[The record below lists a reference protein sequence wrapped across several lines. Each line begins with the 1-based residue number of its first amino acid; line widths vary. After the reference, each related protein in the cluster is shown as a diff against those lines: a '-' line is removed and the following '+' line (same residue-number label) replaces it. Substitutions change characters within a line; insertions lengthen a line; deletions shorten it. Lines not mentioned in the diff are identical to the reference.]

1 MKKIIKTPLVLA
13 MSAGLIS
20 SFTMTTS
27 QAGNVETD
35 NNIFA
40 ITELSSAYMQTINK
54 DDEGKC
60 GEGKCGEGTC
70 GDKKPS

>member
-1 MKKIIKTPLVLA
+1 MMKKMIKTPLVLA
-13 MSAGLIS
+13 MG
-20 SFTMTTS
+20 TS
-27 QAGNVETD
+27 LLSITAVQAESLESD

-40 ITELSSAYMQTINK
+40 MTELSNAYMQSINNA
-54 DDEGKC
+54 DEGKC

>member
-1 MKKIIKTPLVLA
+1 MKKTIKTPLVLA

-20 SFTMTTS
+20 SFTLTSS
-27 QAGNVETD
+27 QAENVET
-35 NNIFA
+35 NNMFE
-40 ITELSSAYMQTINK
+40 ITELSSAYMQTMNK